1 MADFNA
7 AFELVLLDEGGY
19 KLETVPGD
27 KGGQTY
33 AGITRKSWPNWH
45 GWPTI
50 DAGGRPEAQEVRD
63 FYRANY
69 WTPLRLDEVQDQHVA
84 RSILG
89 NAVNCGVGTA
99 AKLVQLT
106 VGTTPDGRIGP
117 VTLQA
122 INAMPPAQMLAA
134 YTVAKVAR
142 YRDIVMKDRTQA
154 KFLLGWINR
163 ALKEA
168 A

>member
-1 MADFNA
+1 MADFTP
-7 AFELVLLDEGGY
+7 AFEAMILDEGGY

-33 AGITRKSWPNWH
+33 AGIARNSWPNWH
-45 GWPTI
+45 GWAAI

-63 FYRANY
+63 FYRANF
-69 WTPLRLDEVQDQHVA
+69 WAPMRLDEVQDQHVA

-89 NAVNCGVGTA
+89 NAVNCGVSTA
-99 AKLVQLT
+99 AKLVQLC
-106 VGTTPDGRIGP
+106 VGCTPDGKVGN

-122 INAMPPAQMLAA
+122 INSTDPQLLLTK
-134 YTVAKVAR
+134 YTLAKVAR
-142 YRDIVMKDRTQA
+142 YRDIVNRDRSQA

-163 ALKEA
+163 AFKEA